1 MSSSTAPGRSVAWA
15 STCRADSSDLAV
27 KGVDAIA
34 EIVVTKTGTS
44 TVAAVGDEILVQ
56 LPENATT
63 GYRWSVER
71 VSGSLEV
78 VSSELALPGA
88 GTGAAPVPGA
98 GGQRLVRLAVVAPGL
113 GAAELV
119 LSRSWET
126 SSLERFEVEVRAQP
140 ATS

>member
-1 MSSSTAPGRSVAWA
+1 MG
-15 STCRADSSDLAV
+15 
-27 KGVDAIA
+27 AIA

-63 GYRWSVER
+63 GYQWSVER
-71 VSGSLEV
+71 VSGPLEV

-88 GTGAAPVPGA
+88 GPGVAPVGA

-126 SSLERFEVEVRAQP
+126 SSLERFEVEVRAEP
-140 ATS
+140 ASS